1 MKKLIQTIKTA
12 LEILRLLLTD
22 HHEPKP
28 FR

>member
-1 MKKLIQTIKTA
+1 MKNIIQAIKTA
-12 LEILRLLLTD
+12 IEILRLLLTD